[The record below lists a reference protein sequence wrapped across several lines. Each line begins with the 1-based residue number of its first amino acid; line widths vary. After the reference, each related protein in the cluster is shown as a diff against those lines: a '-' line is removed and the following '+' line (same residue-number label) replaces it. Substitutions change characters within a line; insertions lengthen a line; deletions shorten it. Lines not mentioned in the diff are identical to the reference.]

1 MNKFILVIFSLFLI
15 TCGYIVSLVPVT
27 DILKLKN
34 GYVLKSY
41 DKEKGITYTV
51 VDKKPRSWIKLNRIE
66 KKSYSAIVI
75 SEDWSFYTHDG
86 VDFNQ
91 LTEALED
98 TLKGKRVRGAST
110 ISQQVVKNLFTNGE
124 RTISRKIRELL
135 GTLFLEKQLSKDKI
149 LETYL
154 NVIQYGDGLYG
165 ITNASQ
171 FYFKKNAS
179 KLSVKESAFLA
190 MLLPSPVRYSQS
202 FREKKLTDYAENTV
216 NTILDKLAVAK
227 YITKNEAVKLKN
239 IRLSFEKSL
248 EFQDLVDYFDSL

>member
-1 MNKFILVIFSLFLI
+1 MKKLILVIFSLFLLAS
-15 TCGYIVSLVPVT
+15 GYVVSLVPIA
-27 DILKLKN
+27 DIMKLKN
-34 GYVLKSY
+34 GYVHKSY
-41 DKEKGITYTV
+41 DKENGVSYSIV
-51 VDKKPRSWIKLNRIE
+51 EKKPRSWIKLSRIK

-135 GTLFLEKQLSKDKI
+135 GTLFLERQLSKDKI

-179 KLSVKESAFLA
+179 ELSVKESAFLA

-202 FREKKLTDYAENTV
+202 FREKKLTDYAESTV

-227 YITKNEAVKLKN
+227 YITKNEAVELKN

-248 EFQDLVDYFDSL
+248 ELQDLIDYFDSL